1 MLDFTN
7 TQIGKKNW
15 EESGNKNEQTRKD
28 AQEEERINSRK
39 QETKKKA
46 HESSVYGRVCNL
58 GSWIK

>member
-39 QETKKKA
+39 QEKKKRHTKA
-46 HESSVYGRVCNL
+46 VFTVVFA
-58 GSWIK
+58 I